1 MKAFKRLLNSDAQVK
16 AFDVQ
21 AKLKQTTEPNVSFAN
36 ISTQQENQ
44 HHNSSVINDRLPR
57 IHLSQVEVARGQM
70 PQKLEVSSNIFGAG
84 SQLFLNPI
92 FKTQYSVRPLS
103 LQAQQEHGYYQPI
116 KLDAF
121 VDDCRLTMREAE
133 DEPSLHDCFEDGPS
147 PINGLQKQQY
157 FDIQRDDSPLSAHD
171 KPLNNA
177 YVVIGDS
184 YHRVMDMI
192 AQEESVSQRLP
203 SGHSENDSG

>member
-1 MKAFKRLLNSDAQVK
+1 
-16 AFDVQ
+16 
-21 AKLKQTTEPNVSFAN
+21 
-36 ISTQQENQ
+36 
-44 HHNSSVINDRLPR
+44 
-57 IHLSQVEVARGQM
+57 
-70 PQKLEVSSNIFGAG
+70 
-84 SQLFLNPI
+84 
-92 FKTQYSVRPLS
+92 
-103 LQAQQEHGYYQPI
+103 
-116 KLDAF
+116 
-121 VDDCRLTMREAE
+121 MREAE

-203 SGHSENDSG
+203 SEHSENDSG